1 MRLSTAHTYDAGID
15 QLQRRQIELA
25 EQQMQMTSG
34 KRVNRASDDPTAAA
48 RAERALAL
56 EARSVASQ
64 RAVEASRNAMQTGES
79 ALADAGELLQQARE
93 TLVAAGNGTYSDGE
107 RSSLA
112 QALRG
117 IRNQLFSV
125 ANRSDG
131 SGGFVFGG
139 QGSSAPPFVERPL
152 PEGVSFVGTAGQTL
166 VASGD
171 ALPVTLDGEATW
183 LQARTGNGVFET
195 QATTHNGT
203 AWIDAGNVSDPAA
216 VTGDPYSLS
225 FSVDAAGVT
234 TYTVLQDGNPTA
246 LTNVAYQSGTAI
258 EIDGL
263 VFKVTG
269 QPADGDRF
277 DMAPSEA
284 SLNIFK
290 MLDRAA
296 TALETPGLNGGQ
308 ATQAVVMGLR
318 DIDASLARLQSQ
330 RAMAGEALNRIDGV
344 EDRLA
349 AVKLGAKVERSS
361 AEDLDMV
368 EAISEFQQQQAGY
381 EAALKSYS
389 MVQRLSLFQYINP

>member
-1 MRLSTAHTYDAGID
+1 
-15 QLQRRQIELA
+15 
-25 EQQMQMTSG
+25 QMTSG

-48 RAERALAL
+48 RAERAMAL

-79 ALADAGELLQQARE
+79 ALGDATELLQQARE
-93 TLVAAGNGTYSDGE
+93 TLVAAGNGSYSDSE
-107 RSSLA
+107 RSSLV

-117 IRNQLFSV
+117 IRNQLFAV

-152 PEGVSFVGTAGQTL
+152 PEGVAFVGTAGQTV
-166 VASGD
+166 VASGE
-171 ALPVTLDGEATW
+171 ALPVTLDGEAAW

-195 QATTHNGT
+195 QATTQGGS
-203 AWIDAGNVSDPAA
+203 AWIDAGNVGNPA
-216 VTGDPYSLS
+216 VVSGNPYSLS
-225 FSVDAAGVT
+225 FSVDAAGVA
-234 TYTVLQDGNPTA
+234 TYTVLQDGLPTA

-263 VFKVTG
+263 SFKITG
-269 QPADGDRF
+269 QPADGDQF
-277 DMAPSEA
+277 DVVPSEA

-296 TALETPGLNGGQ
+296 IALETRGLNGGQ
-308 ATQAVVMGLR
+308 VTQAVTLGLR
-318 DIDASLARLQSQ
+318 DIDASLGRLQSQ
-330 RAMAGEALNRIDGV
+330 RALAGEALNRIDGV

-368 EAISEFQQQQAGY
+368 EAISKFQQQQTGY

>member
-15 QLQRRQIELA
+15 NLQRRQLELA

-48 RAERALAL
+48 RAERAMAL

-79 ALADAGELLQQARE
+79 ALGDATELLQQARE
-93 TLVAAGNGTYSDGE
+93 TLVAAGNGSYSDSE
-107 RSSLA
+107 RSSLV

-117 IRNQLFSV
+117 IRNQLFAV

-152 PEGVSFVGTAGQTL
+152 PEGVAFVGTAGQTV
-166 VASGD
+166 VASGE
-171 ALPVTLDGEATW
+171 ALPVTLDGEAAW

-195 QATTHNGT
+195 QATTQGGS
-203 AWIDAGNVSDPAA
+203 AWIDAGNVGDPAA
-216 VTGDPYSLS
+216 VSGNPYSLS
-225 FSVDAAGVT
+225 FSVDAAGVA
-234 TYTVLQDGNPTA
+234 TYTVLQDGLPTA

-263 VFKVTG
+263 SFKITG
-269 QPADGDRF
+269 QPADGDQF
-277 DMAPSEA
+277 DVVPSEA
-284 SLNIFK
+284 SLNVFK

-296 TALETPGLNGGQ
+296 IALETLGLNGGQ
-308 ATQAVVMGLR
+308 VTQAVTLGLR
-318 DIDASLARLQSQ
+318 DIDASLGRLQSQ
-330 RAMAGEALNRIDGV
+330 RALAGEALNRIDGV

-368 EAISEFQQQQAGY
+368 EAISKFQQQQTGY